1 VSKKIKRIENKIY
14 KIKREQSYQNS
25 INQLKQKH
33 EYLLKNKIYFGDSR
47 YYGLEHATNAYD
59 IASHHYPLVL
69 NNLDLPKSITSEYM
83 YTLNDNS
90 LSIVGVQMPSNEIQ
104 EYLYPHVVDYLKNDL
119 PIQLIK
125 KNNDGSRNYD
135 DYGVYLVPNTNKS
148 VRFNM
153 FTSTAYV
160 PLEYLK
166 IN

>member
-1 VSKKIKRIENKIY
+1 
-14 KIKREQSYQNS
+14 
-25 INQLKQKH
+25 
-33 EYLLKNKIYFGDSR
+33 
-47 YYGLEHATNAYD
+47 
-59 IASHHYPLVL
+59 
-69 NNLDLPKSITSEYM
+69 M

-148 VRFNM
+148 VVFKM

-160 PLEYLK
+160 PLEYIK
-166 IN
+166 INRI